1 MFSADFGGGPLGEF
15 FAAEH
20 PTWEEYGRSGEPFFP
35 QTGTSITTAEQVG
48 TPDVGMYGYEQFAF
62 PPILGAG
69 YSALTGTLG
78 AGYAG
83 LPAVTVG
90 AGRSQ
95 EGDIVDEAAAAEAAA
110 AAADYISD
118 IPAEIGEAGGE
129 LVGNLLGGVLAPI
142 TAAPGALFGEIPTW
156 VPLLGAAY
164 ILTRK

>member
-15 FAAEH
+15 FAADH

-35 QTGTSITTAEQVG
+35 LTGTSITTAEQVG

-78 AGYAG
+78 AI
-83 LPAVTVG
+83 PSVVVG
-90 AGRSQ
+90 TGRSQ
-95 EGDIVDEAAAAEAAA
+95 EGDLVDEAATTDAA

-118 IPAEIGEAGGE
+118 IPGEIGEAGGE
-129 LVGNLLGGVLAPI
+129 LVGNLLGGALAPI

-164 ILTRK
+164 LLTRK

>member
-15 FAAEH
+15 FAADH
-20 PTWEEYGRSGEPFFP
+20 PTWEEYGRSGEPIFT

-69 YSALTGTLG
+69 YSALTGT
-78 AGYAG
+78 
-83 LPAVTVG
+83 VG
-90 AGRSQ
+90 AIPSVVVGTGRSQ
-95 EGDIVDEAAAAEAAA
+95 EGDLVDEAATTDAA

-118 IPAEIGEAGGE
+118 IPGEIGEAGGE
-129 LVGNLLGGVLAPI
+129 LVGNLLGGALAPI

-164 ILTRK
+164 LLTRK

>member
-15 FAAEH
+15 FAADH

-69 YSALTGTLG
+69 YSALTGT
-78 AGYAG
+78 
-83 LPAVTVG
+83 VG
-90 AGRSQ
+90 AIPSVVVGTGRSQ
-95 EGDIVDEAAAAEAAA
+95 EGDLVDEAAAADAAA
-110 AAADYISD
+110 TADYISD
-118 IPAEIGEAGGE
+118 IPGEIGEAGGE
-129 LVGNLLGGVLAPI
+129 LVGNLLGGALAPI

-164 ILTRK
+164 LLTRK

>member
-1 MFSADFGGGPLGEF
+1 MFSADFGGGPLGEY

-20 PTWEEYGRSGEPFFP
+20 PTWEEFGRSGEPFFP

-48 TPDVGMYGYEQFAF
+48 TPDVGMYEYEQFAF
-62 PPILGAG
+62 PPMLGAG

-78 AGYAG
+78 AGYDVAIG
-83 LPAVTVG
+83 T
-90 AGRSQ
+90 GRSQ
-95 EGDIVDEAAAAEAAA
+95 EGDLVDEAATTDAA

-118 IPAEIGEAGGE
+118 IPGEIGEAGGE
-129 LVGNLLGGVLAPI
+129 LVGNLLGGALAPI

-164 ILTRK
+164 LLTRK